1 MSINCIRTLIE
12 DAAQTHGDKIA
23 LVFNEKSITYSE
35 LFAKVNQVAYY
46 LKELDLPKDSRVG
59 IYSSKGIE
67 QVIAIL
73 AILSTDYMLVQIGR
87 ASCRER
93 VFRAV

>member
-12 DAAQTHGDKIA
+12 DAAKTHSDKTA

-35 LFAKVNQVAYY
+35 LFTKVNQVAYY
-46 LKELDLPKDSRVG
+46 LKELDLPKDSRIG

-73 AILSTDYMLVQIGR
+73 AILSTD
-87 ASCRER
+87 
-93 VFRAV
+93 